1 LAAIFGDDKAFERRS
16 YPPGQHG
23 MAKKERKN
31 LNIQLMEKQ
40 KAKYSYGILEAI
52 QRFIQK
58 ASATKG
64 VTEVFYNYAK
74 LD

>member
-1 LAAIFGDDKAFERRS
+1 MTKHSERS

-23 MAKKERKN
+23 WRKRGKEYA
-31 LNIQLMEKQ
+31 IQLMEKQ

-58 ASATKG
+58 KHQLLKG
-64 VTEVFYNYAK
+64 VTGEVFITIMRS
-74 LD
+74 

>member
-58 ASATKG
+58 HQLLKELLKFFTIMRS
-64 VTEVFYNYAK
+64 
-74 LD
+74 